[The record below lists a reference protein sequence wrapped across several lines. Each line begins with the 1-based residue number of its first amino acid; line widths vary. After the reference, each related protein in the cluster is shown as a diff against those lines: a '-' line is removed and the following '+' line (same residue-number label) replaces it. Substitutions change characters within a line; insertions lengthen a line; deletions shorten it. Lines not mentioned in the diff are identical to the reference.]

1 VRIDA
6 PHVTNRAQL
15 LGELRRVLRPG
26 GRLGGAFSIHYQ
38 RMTLETFVG
47 ELLDSGFVLERL
59 IEPRPTPA
67 LRDVDEVVYAK
78 LQQAPSFLAARLRR
92 P

>member
-1 VRIDA
+1 
-6 PHVTNRAQL
+6 
-15 LGELRRVLRPG
+15 
-26 GRLGGAFSIHYQ
+26 
-38 RMTLETFVG
+38 MTLETFVG